1 MAEAKNSF
9 IKSKMNKDLDDRLI
23 PNNEY
28 RDALNVAVSRSENS
42 DVGALEAILGNQL
55 RVSESTST
63 EEVVGV
69 YVDHTNNL
77 AYYFTTDNTGLGK
90 ILQYNAGSTT
100 STLLVS
106 GNFLNFSTN
115 SRINSISL
123 IEDLLFFSDNRN
135 QPRKI
140 NVSTALSDNQYY
152 KTEDQISVAK
162 FAPYRAP
169 DFINL
174 RSTNTGIKPSTM
186 SDASDPLQTEIGPL
200 TLTSINLDTSV
211 YRNGDEINQAITQ
224 QQWIANDAAGTGC
237 WCYYDYSLGNGVTY
251 GKLYNR
257 HAVKDVRELAPVGF
271 TVMTSA
277 QWLQISGG
285 ASPATPLKSTDF
297 WSANPGTNTTGFD
310 ALPAGY
316 ISDTSNFAGLLDSAR
331 FWTRD
336 GVVGDLT
343 GTYVKMESTDQAVTI
358 DSSTGIG
365 NENINGYSVRLI
377 KNVNYNGWNG
387 DPDYLRDKFV
397 KFSYRFKFDDNEYS
411 IVSPFSQ
418 DVFIPEQE
426 GQFVN
431 DNETQAFVT
440 TVVEF
445 MQNSVNNAI
454 LNIELPSLDILAD
467 YKVKGIDIIF
477 KESDKLA
484 YQVLE
489 SINVDQDFINNLNNT
504 NIYQYDYQSTL
515 PVKTLPSSESTRVF
529 DKVPVRA
536 IAQETAGNR
545 IMYGNFIEGKSGQR
559 GLDYYAEI
567 VDKTQ
572 QTFTEYPQHSLKQ
585 NRNYQAGI
593 VLADKFGRQTD
604 IILSN
609 YDNLLDSSGNPQPGS
624 NVFSD
629 YNGVGFNSDV
639 QGWTGDT
646 LSLEFN
652 NVIPEAPLAN
662 NVSGYPGAYAV
673 GNYYT
678 IPKPPGNPPG
688 TIPAIFFRD
697 LSTQSITATAAQG
710 IFIFQGLLYSDLG
723 GANTYTV
730 YKNTGNGFIR
740 LAETTDYT
748 LLDNAGSPEVKL
760 VAAGADLGTV
770 IKFQILFTSQNY
782 YKYQTGSTTSADP
795 LFPNFATT
803 YQNFFQLG
811 KTFAGLFTDYVEIE
825 SVTSVGSPVTSV
837 VLLTDGEVAS
847 KYLFDNTATG
857 RPETPLT
864 QNELPRTYATYTI
877 NVDGFYSYKV
887 GVKQQQQDYY
897 NVYLPG
903 IVNGYP
909 IVSSTLEQGETA
921 FTTLV
926 ADNINKIPRNLT
938 EVGPLQNQFTS
949 SIRLFGRVTNTTK
962 ATIGTNSYRT
972 TQFDPLSSADSVD
985 LVGTIEDVFP
995 PVLTDTSAPAS
1006 AAVYE
1011 LVPVNINRN
1020 AIYDFDTKPFVA
1032 KISTQKS
1039 IGITEVLYTFP
1050 PADYPYADNMGLAV
1064 YETSPFI
1071 SQLEL
1076 FYEATTTGLISDL
1089 NYDILNTGTGI
1100 SGISVTQA
1108 SFPENTPSGST
1119 ITPDFFPLIEGQID
1133 NTTTATLVSVFN
1145 FAFGSTNLN
1154 SINYATGANTQFE
1167 LEAGTQTGS
1176 FFIKTLGFF
1185 YAGSDAS
1192 GIEESFAVSYAGK
1205 YIATVRFTQAD
1216 GTQTDQTIEL
1226 QLTNSDPYFVA
1237 STTTLDIQATPSNV
1251 SIYTIATSP
1260 SGFNGAIDLG
1270 VLQER
1275 FAILNGFGWSVVS
1288 IRVTTNTG
1296 VILQYD
1302 NTPNSGNAATNTI
1315 LDLTSQGLQS
1325 PSNSLGFELKSVSGN
1340 GNTTG
1345 YFYEV
1350 TMQLTD
1356 NLGASLSVPLLIS
1369 YGVEADI
1376 FLSTQVVF
1384 APYTTGT
1391 GFVALPVSGPSNT
1404 TMTNAMGSF
1413 FSFAGSYPYPRFIG
1427 QIQNWTPNIVYI
1439 WAYLSIPIQ
1448 YRSRTQ
1454 NSVQVLFGEI
1464 DNVNGPT
1471 QSAGT
1476 DYSVGRFVDGS
1487 KQTTQSGFTNQSFVQ
1502 SSSLNQGSGV
1512 NPDRDS
1518 HTKTLLKLDAFTT
1531 DNTLIN
1537 AGVRPGEK
1545 NDGTSATCG
1554 AGTFQAY
1561 DFTKSA
1567 VVNFAVQILG
1577 NELFAMGGSGIGAR
1591 SLTNGYSQSGPQ
1603 NYVPVIGAEVQL
1615 FWSHTITGGSG
1626 GAGIPYGANAEELPG
1641 YDANL
1646 ATNCFQF
1653 GSAQTPKLPFWSA
1666 SFPDASPTEVPESP
1680 SVMTTDQPTGPNP
1693 NVGPC
1698 V

>member
-55 RVSESTST
+55 RISESNST
-63 EEVVGV
+63 EEVIGV
-69 YVDHTNNL
+69 FVDHANNI

-90 ILQYNAGSTT
+90 ILQYNAGNAT

-106 GNFLNFSTN
+106 GNFLNFSYN

-123 IEDLLFFSDNRN
+123 IENLLFFSDNRN

-140 NVSTALSDNQYY
+140 NVSTALNNNQYY

-162 FAPYRAP
+162 FAPYKAP

-200 TLTSINLDTSV
+200 TLTSTNLDTSV

-224 QQWIANDAAGTGC
+224 QQWIANNAAGIGC
-237 WCYYDYSLGNGVTY
+237 WCYYNYSLGNGVTY

-257 HAVKDVRELAPVGF
+257 HAVKDSRGLAPVGF
-271 TVMTSA
+271 AIMTSA

-285 ASPATPLKSTDF
+285 GSPATILKSTDF
-297 WSANPGTNTTGFD
+297 WSANAGTNTTGFD

-316 ISDTSNFAGLLDSAR
+316 MNNASSFIGLLDSAR
-331 FWTRD
+331 FWTSE
-336 GVVGDLT
+336 GAAGDLT

-358 DSSTGIG
+358 DSSTGVG

-397 KFSYRFKFDDNEYS
+397 KFSYRLKFDDNEYS
-411 IVSPFSQ
+411 IVAPFSQ

-445 MQNSVNNAI
+445 MQNSVNNAV
-454 LNIELPSLDILAD
+454 LNIELPSLNILTD

-489 SINVDQDFINNLNNT
+489 SITVDQDFINNLNYT
-504 NIYQYDYQSTL
+504 NIYQYNYQSTL

-536 IAQETAGNR
+536 VAQETAGNR
-545 IMYGNFIEGKSGQR
+545 IMYGNFIEGKSGQK

-609 YDNLLDSSGNPQPGS
+609 YDNLLDSAGNPQPGS

-639 QGWTGDT
+639 QSWTGDT

-652 NVIPEAPLAN
+652 SVIPEAPLAN

-678 IPKPPGNPPG
+678 IPKPPGTPPG
-688 TIPAIFFRD
+688 AIPTIFFRD
-697 LSTQSITATAAQG
+697 LSTQSITATAAQA

-730 YKNTGNGFIR
+730 YKNTGNGFTR

-748 LLDNAGSPEVKL
+748 LLNNAGSPEVKL
-760 VAAGADLGTV
+760 VAGGADLGTV

-837 VLLTDGEVAS
+837 VLFTDGEVAS
-847 KYLFDNTATG
+847 KYLFDNTATS

-864 QNELPRTYATYTI
+864 IDELPRTYGTYTI

-949 SIRLFGRVTNTTK
+949 GIRLFGRVTNTTNI
-962 ATIGTNSYRT
+962 TIGTNSYRT

-995 PVLTDTSAPAS
+995 PVLTDTSAAG
-1006 AAVYE
+1006 AAADYE

-1039 IGITEVLYTFP
+1039 IGIAEGLYLFP
-1050 PADYPYADNMGLAV
+1050 PTDYPYADNMGLAV
-1064 YETSPFI
+1064 YETSPFV

-1100 SGISVTQA
+1100 SGISITQA
-1108 SFPENTPSGST
+1108 SFPESTPLGST
-1119 ITPDFFPLIEGQID
+1119 ITPDFFPLVEGQID
-1133 NTTTATLVSVFN
+1133 NTTTATLISVFN

-1154 SINYATGANTQFE
+1154 STNYAVAPQQQFE

-1176 FFIKTLGFF
+1176 FFIKTLANF
-1185 YAGSDAS
+1185 YAGSDAA

-1205 YIATVRFTQAD
+1205 YIATVRFTKAD
-1216 GTQTDQTIEL
+1216 GTQSDQTIEL
-1226 QLTNSDPYFVA
+1226 QLTNSEPYFTPS
-1237 STTTLDIQATPSNV
+1237 STPLVVPSTPSNV
-1251 SIYTIATSP
+1251 SIYTTATSP
-1260 SGFNGAIDLG
+1260 SGYNGAIDG
-1270 VLQER
+1270 GTLQST
-1275 FAILNGFGWSVVS
+1275 FDTGNGFGWSVVQ
-1288 IRVTTNTG
+1288 IRVTDLSGNIT
-1296 VILQYD
+1296 QYD
-1302 NTPNSGNAATNTI
+1302 NTAGSGNAATNTVLEI
-1315 LDLTSQGLQS
+1315 PVNSQAVIN
-1325 PSNSLGFELKSVSGN
+1325 NSLRFELNSVSGN

-1345 YFYEV
+1345 QFYEV

-1356 NLGASLSVPLLIS
+1356 NLGISLSVPLVFNYS
-1369 YGVEADI
+1369 VDADI
-1376 FLSTQVVF
+1376 FLDTQVVA

-1391 GFVALPVSGPSNT
+1391 GFVSGSPSAPSYVSMPNTLNLTSLNGAL
-1404 TMTNAMGSF
+1404 
-1413 FSFAGSYPYPRFIG
+1413 PYPRFIG
-1427 QIQNWTPNIVYI
+1427 QIQNWTTQDVYI
-1439 WAYLSIPIQ
+1439 WAYLSIPVAE
-1448 YRSRTQ
+1448 RSNNFNTV
-1454 NSVQVLFGEI
+1454 NVLFGEI
-1464 DNVNGPT
+1464 ANVNGPD
-1471 QSAGT
+1471 QASGT
-1476 DYSVGRFVDGS
+1476 NNSVGRNVDGS
-1487 KQTTQSGFTNQSFVQ
+1487 GDTNQGGVINRSFVQ
-1502 SSSLNQGSGV
+1502 SSSLGIGPNV

-1518 HTKTLLKLDAFTT
+1518 HTRTLFKLAAFT
-1531 DNTLIN
+1531 NAANSIN
-1537 AGVRPGEK
+1537 AGVRPGEQ
-1545 NDGTSATCG
+1545 NNGTSATCG

-1567 VVNFAVQILG
+1567 VVNFAVQIVG
-1577 NELFAMGGSGIGAR
+1577 NANAPANGTIGTR
-1591 SLTNGYSQSGPQ
+1591 TLSSPPSNGAPTGTA
-1603 NYVPVIGAEVQL
+1603 PVFGASVK
-1615 FWSHTITGGSG
+1615 FVWSHTITGGASG
-1626 GAGIPYGANAEELPG
+1626 GQAGLPAGANAPFLPG
-1641 YDANL
+1641 YQAGL
-1646 ATNCFQF
+1646 ATNCFEI
-1653 GSAQTPKLPFWSA
+1653 SMEAPKEPFYSH
-1666 SFPDASPTEVPESP
+1666 SFPDASPTEIPESP

-1693 NVGPC
+1693 NLGPC
-1698 V
+1698 VA